1 MLRERA
7 SSSALLVPPLVV
19 VVLLGEPW
27 IAVAVG
33 IVTALAAWE
42 VFRLLRAAGYSTFPW
57 LGTALAVG
65 VVVDA
70 AAPPLLAGSGLLLAA
85 VGLIL
90 VGVGALLRSDP
101 RDGLAAWSATV
112 FGAFYVAL
120 LGFVVRLAAAA
131 PDLPPGAPASWLGAD
146 RGWVALLVLVVWAYD
161 TGAYLVGRRLGR
173 HHFLVHVSPSK
184 TLEGLAGGL
193 VAATL
198 VAALLLWLLGQP
210 IVGAIVLGPL
220 VAAAAQ
226 AGDLVESL
234 LKRAAG
240 AKDSGTLIP
249 GHGGVLD
256 RIDSFLFAAPI
267 VTLYVVAFVR

>member
-1 MLRERA
+1 MLRTRA

-19 VVLLGEPW
+19 VILVGPPW

-33 IVTALAAWE
+33 ILTALAARE
-42 VFRLLRAAGYSTFPW
+42 VFELLRAAGYSTFAG
-57 LGTALAVG
+57 LGTVLSVA

-70 AAPPLLAGSGLLLAA
+70 AIPALLAGSGMLLAA

-90 VGVGALLRSDP
+90 VGIGALLRTDP
-101 RDGLAAWSATV
+101 REGLATWSATV

-120 LGFVVRLAAAA
+120 LAFVIRLGAAA
-131 PDLPPGAPASWLGAD
+131 PALPSGAPLAWLGAD

-161 TGAYLVGRRLGR
+161 TGAFLVGRQLGR
-173 HHFLVHVSPSK
+173 HRFLVHISPSK

-193 VAATL
+193 VAASA
-198 VAALLLWLLGQP
+198 VGALLLWLLGQP
-210 IVGAIVLGPL
+210 PTGALLLGPL
-220 VAAAAQ
+220 VAVAAQ
-226 AGDLVESL
+226 AGDLVESM

-256 RIDSFLFAAPI
+256 RVDSFLFAAPV
-267 VTLYVVAFVR
+267 VTLYVVAVVR